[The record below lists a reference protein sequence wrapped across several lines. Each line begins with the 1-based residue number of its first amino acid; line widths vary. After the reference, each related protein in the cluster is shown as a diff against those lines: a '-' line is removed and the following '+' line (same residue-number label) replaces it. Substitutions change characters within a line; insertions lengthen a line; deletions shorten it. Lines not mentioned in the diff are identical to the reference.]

1 MRTGVMFTVLAL
13 VATGPGV
20 AQADCKFAASRD
32 GEADLAGV
40 AKVVIATGPGDLK
53 VVASADARRIVAR
66 GSACASTQELLDNLH
81 LEVRRE
87 GDTVFIDAGLA
98 NSRNMI
104 TVGNTYAHINVGI
117 ALPPDLPVELRDSS
131 GDISVTGVAALTLD
145 DSSGDIEVQDVGSVE
160 IKDSSGETSVT
171 RARGDVTVTFDGS
184 GDIVIRDVGGNAE
197 VGSDGSGDIRISDV
211 KGSVVVGND
220 GSGEIVVENVG
231 GDFTV
236 GNDGSGGIIHRG
248 VTGKVTVPER

>member
-1 MRTGVMFTVLAL
+1 MRIGVMFTVLAL
-13 VATGPGV
+13 VAGGPGV
-20 AQADCKFAASRD
+20 AQATCKFAATRD
-32 GEADLAGV
+32 GSADLAGV

-66 GSACASTQELLDNLH
+66 GSACASSQELLDKLNV
-81 LEVRRE
+81 EVRRE

-98 NSRNMI
+98 DARDMI
-104 TVGNTYAHINVGI
+104 TVGKIYAHINIGV

-131 GDISVTGVAALTLD
+131 GAISVSGVAALKLD
-145 DSSGDIEVQDVGSVE
+145 DSSGDIEVDDVGSVE
-160 IKDSSGETSVT
+160 IKDSSGDIAVT
-171 RARGDVTVTFDGS
+171 KARGDVTVTFDGS

-211 KGSVVVGND
+211 KGNVVIGND

-236 GNDGSGGIIHRG
+236 GNDGSGGITHRG
-248 VTGKVTVPER
+248 VTGKIAIPER